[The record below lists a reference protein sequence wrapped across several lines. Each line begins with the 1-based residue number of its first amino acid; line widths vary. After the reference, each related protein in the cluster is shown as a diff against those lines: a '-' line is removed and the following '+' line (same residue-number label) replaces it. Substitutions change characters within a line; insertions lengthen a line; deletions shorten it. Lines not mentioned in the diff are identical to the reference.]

1 MRVGKLY
8 LCLAGGLVWN
18 TGLRADGLVS
28 PDNPYVPIVTRNVF
42 GINPPLPVDPN
53 ADTEPPPKITPN
65 GIMGVFGH
73 LQVLFKVAIPAKP
86 GQPAK
91 DQSYILS
98 EGQAQDDI
106 EVTKIDE
113 KDGMV
118 TFNNHGT
125 VQELPL
131 VVGTASGP
139 PAPGPGASG
148 PGPKFPMLGPAPG
161 GGNANNGGPITFGNR
176 FGQSGGFGGP
186 KPNISGGNNFNGG
199 MNGGANSG
207 SSFGAATANSG
218 FSSQFGAASTGNG
231 LSGQLG
237 ATTTSGGTSSSQL
250 LNNLTPDEVQALVA
264 ANHLAAVQAGNP
276 AASLF
281 PPTKFDS
288 EAGIPA
294 PPTPGGSTAR

>member
-8 LCLAGGLVWN
+8 LCLAGGLVLN

-139 PAPGPGASG
+139 PTPGPGASG

-186 KPNISGGNNFNGG
+186 RPNISGGNNFNSSMNSSINGG

-207 SSFGAATANSG
+207 SSFGAATTSSG
-218 FSSQFGAASTGNG
+218 FSSQFGA
-231 LSGQLG
+231 
-237 ATTTSGGTSSSQL
+237 TTTSGSTSSSQP
-250 LNNLTPDEVQALVA
+250 LNNMTADEVQALVA
-264 ANHLAAVQAGNP
+264 ANHLAALQAGSP
-276 AASLF
+276 AGPVF
-281 PPTKFDS
+281 PTTKYDS
-288 EAGIPA
+288 EAGIP
-294 PPTPGGSTAR
+294 PPLMPGGSTAR